1 MKQKPVWLTL
11 EFSIYTAKCLV
22 GLALCYFFYW
32 LFPDYRFHWSIIS
45 VLLVISPDDLD
56 CKKLPISRMKA
67 NVVGS
72 LVGLIL
78 FLIHPPN
85 LFIMS
90 LGVIFTIIICYII
103 QLGTAT
109 RSALA
114 ALIIVLVQQLND
126 QSLISAFQRMASVI
140 LGCIIALFVTYVF
153 EYIASLIRKSN

>member
-1 MKQKPVWLTL
+1 MAKPSWLTL
-11 EFSIYTAKCLV
+11 EFMIYVLKCLL

-32 LFPDYRFHWSIIS
+32 LFPQYRFYWSIVS

-56 CKKLPISRMKA
+56 CKKLPIARMKA
-67 NVVGS
+67 NIAGS

-78 FLIHPPN
+78 FIIHPPN
-85 LFIMS
+85 LLMMS
-90 LGVIFTIIICYII
+90 IGVVTTILICYII

-126 QSLISAFQRMASVI
+126 HSLISAFERMVSVV
-140 LGCIIALFVTYVF
+140 LGCLVALFITYLF
-153 EYIASLIRKSN
+153 EYAHKWLKGR

>member
-1 MKQKPVWLTL
+1 MAKPSWLTL
-11 EFSIYTAKCLV
+11 EFIIYVLKCLL

-32 LFPDYRFHWSIIS
+32 LFPQYRFYWSIVS

-56 CKKLPISRMKA
+56 CKKLPIARMKA
-67 NVVGS
+67 NIAGS

-78 FLIHPPN
+78 FIIHPPN
-85 LFIMS
+85 LLMMS
-90 LGVIFTIIICYII
+90 IGVVTTILICYMI

-126 QSLISAFQRMASVI
+126 HSLISAFERMVSVV
-140 LGCIIALFVTYVF
+140 LGCLVALFITYLF
-153 EYIASLIRKSN
+153 EYAHKWLKGR